1 MSYIGTPTGL
11 VPNDESV
18 TTSKIANGA
27 VTDAKIASIAASK
40 LTGALPAI
48 DGSAL
53 TGVSSG
59 SNILE
64 QLFLNGNGD
73 SVTVSSGTYSL
84 SNITTFQAVNATYTD
99 VTGSDIAY
107 TPPSGATQ
115 VVYEFNYAMYGV
127 TASIITHVKMFLD
140 GNEIT
145 QARKTL
151 NGGGSYDGQ
160 HVNHRWAIAIGGT
173 ADTASG
179 RVSTWTSPK
188 TIKLQVRYYNSS
200 YAGDLHKMVY
210 WDGAALT
217 QVVKPTMQITA
228 YG

>member
-27 VTDAKIASIAASK
+27 VTDAKIIGMAASK
-40 LTGALPAI
+40 LTGALPAL

-53 TGVSSG
+53 TGVSS

-84 SNITTFQAVNATYTD
+84 SNITTFQAVNGTYTD

-151 NGGGSYDGQ
+151 NGGGAYDGQ

-179 RVSTWTSPK
+179 RVSTWTSAK

-200 YAGDLHKMVY
+200 YHGDLHKMVY
-210 WDGAALT
+210 WDGAGLV

>member
-27 VTDAKIASIAASK
+27 VTDAKIASISASK

-53 TGVSSG
+53 TNVSSG

-73 SVTVSSGTYSL
+73 SVTVPSGTYSL
-84 SNITTFQAVNATYTD
+84 SNITTFQAVNGTYTD
-99 VTGSDIAY
+99 VTGSDISY
-107 TPPSGATQ
+107 TPPTGATQ
-115 VVYEFNYAMYGV
+115 VVYEFNYSMYEQTPSV
-127 TASIITHVKMFLD
+127 INHVKMFLD

-188 TIKLQVRYYNSS
+188 TIKLQVRWYNGS
-200 YAGDLHKMVY
+200 YGGDLHKMVY